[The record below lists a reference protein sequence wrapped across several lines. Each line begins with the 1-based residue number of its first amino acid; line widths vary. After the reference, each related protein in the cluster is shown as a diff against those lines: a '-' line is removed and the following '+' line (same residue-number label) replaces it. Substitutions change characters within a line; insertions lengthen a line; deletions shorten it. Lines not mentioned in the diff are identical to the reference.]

1 MTFVIRTSTDPASL
15 SASVRNAIA
24 LIDKEVSVA
33 RIRSV
38 DRILDEIF
46 WQSRMT
52 MAVTAVFAI
61 LALVLAC
68 VGIYSVMAFVV
79 RSRFREIGIR
89 MALGADRGKV
99 LGLFVRHGAALIGA
113 GMLIGLAAAVVLA
126 RGVASMI
133 YGISPWDPVVFLVA
147 PVLLITTG
155 LCAVVVPALRAA
167 SSAPLDSLRES

>member
-1 MTFVIRTSTDPASL
+1 M
-15 SASVRNAIA
+15 
-24 LIDKEVSVA
+24 
-33 RIRSV
+33 
-38 DRILDEIF
+38 DRILSEFF

-89 MALGADRGKV
+89 MALGADRRNV
-99 LGLFVRHGAALIGA
+99 LGLFVRQGAGLIGA
-113 GMLIGLAAAVVLA
+113 GMLMGVVAALVLA
-126 RGVASMI
+126 RGIASMI
-133 YGISPWDPVVFLVA
+133 YGVSPWDPVVFLVG
-147 PVLLITTG
+147 PVLLTTAG
-155 LCAVVVPALRAA
+155 LCAVLVPALRGA